1 MRQIYSL
8 ILLDYI
14 LIILIS
20 KIFCQSSPKNFVVFL
35 NYSSK
40 DNLYYIPLY
49 LDEYNIP
56 KKFFLD
62 TTFPSISLYYNNLT
76 SKENC
81 SANDDCFKNTTILIN
96 NTINKNNYE
105 DIIEIVFNTNIK
117 YIIKEEIFFKK
128 EIDGILGLNNG
139 NNTFMDILY
148 DLKIIKEK
156 LFSICLSNKY
166 GYLGLGHIMGI
177 NSYLEEQQEINF
189 INLLTSKDYLFEL
202 KVNYIKIN
210 TIKIEKEFI
219 SYLDTSKSLTFF
231 PKNLYD
237 QIITYLLLN
246 NNNLKKDSN
255 GFCQII
261 NSEEKYDIYDNFP
274 DIIINFEDYIFIW
287 KSKNYLYESEM
298 ANINKIKLC
307 LTFNELNDD
316 NNIDDKIILGTDFM
330 NNYEIVFDK
339 NNQKIAF
346 INSGCDEL
354 FSNKNIERIS
364 NNIHDNSN
372 IFIDDIERSSD
383 INGINEDYF
392 NSSNIKPKEEKGSDE
407 YEILIN
413 DSISD
418 IPNLNDEIMNSEK
431 SDLLISDVYTD
442 YISDFS
448 TNIIDTTY
456 NKEDK
461 ISDTIYE
468 TININ
473 IATTDEIL
481 STTQNIKE
489 ENINEIEKRD
499 IDTTELI
506 KKIDTTI
513 ITEKTIQTTEI
524 NISTTINE
532 EYSEEENID
541 IKESEVENKNEGIS
555 NNTQIDNQH
564 IVKSGFYE
572 VVKSFLKNKLIYF
585 LLAFLGIIFAF
596 VSIIFISCA
605 LISCVKYIQR
615 RRRDYIEQVDV
626 ELPRYSKNIST
637 FSDRE
642 N

>member
-1 MRQIYSL
+1 
-8 ILLDYI
+8 
-14 LIILIS
+14 
-20 KIFCQSSPKNFVVFL
+20 
-35 NYSSK
+35 
-40 DNLYYIPLY
+40 
-49 LDEYNIP
+49 
-56 KKFFLD
+56 
-62 TTFPSISLYYNNLT
+62 
-76 SKENC
+76 
-81 SANDDCFKNTTILIN
+81 
-96 NTINKNNYE
+96 
-105 DIIEIVFNTNIK
+105 
-117 YIIKEEIFFKK
+117 
-128 EIDGILGLNNG
+128 
-139 NNTFMDILY
+139 
-148 DLKIIKEK
+148 
-156 LFSICLSNKY
+156 
-166 GYLGLGHIMGI
+166 MGI

-407 YEILIN
+407 YEILN
-413 DSISD
+413 
-418 IPNLNDEIMNSEK
+418 
-431 SDLLISDVYTD
+431 
-442 YISDFS
+442 
-448 TNIIDTTY
+448 
-456 NKEDK
+456 
-461 ISDTIYE
+461 
-468 TININ
+468 
-473 IATTDEIL
+473 
-481 STTQNIKE
+481 
-489 ENINEIEKRD
+489 
-499 IDTTELI
+499 
-506 KKIDTTI
+506 
-513 ITEKTIQTTEI
+513 
-524 NISTTINE
+524 
-532 EYSEEENID
+532 
-541 IKESEVENKNEGIS
+541 
-555 NNTQIDNQH
+555 H
-564 IVKSGFYE
+564 
-572 VVKSFLKNKLIYF
+572 
-585 LLAFLGIIFAF
+585 
-596 VSIIFISCA
+596 
-605 LISCVKYIQR
+605 
-615 RRRDYIEQVDV
+615 
-626 ELPRYSKNIST
+626 
-637 FSDRE
+637 
-642 N
+642 